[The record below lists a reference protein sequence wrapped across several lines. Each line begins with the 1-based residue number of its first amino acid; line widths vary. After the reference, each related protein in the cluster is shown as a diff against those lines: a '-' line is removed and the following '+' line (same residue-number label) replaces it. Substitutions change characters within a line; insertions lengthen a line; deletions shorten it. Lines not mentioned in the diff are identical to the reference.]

1 MAVKATYKIYDVNN
15 GWVEYY
21 FKTTADQVGTNGNFA
36 FITFDSNS
44 ATLSSTINNKKW
56 TITTES
62 TGNGNISVA
71 KMTLD
76 GTEIGSNVSA
86 YSGTTP
92 ITPSVSGLHYLS
104 NGDTVAG
111 ALAKLDQATY
121 DALTAIPAGVLT
133 ESNFATYEPDLAAIE
148 ALSAT
153 EGFLRKTAANNWQ
166 LDTGVVTSV
175 NGQSPSSG
183 AVTIYADQIG
193 IDSSYPAAT
202 STVKSEIDALAGTIA
217 GKTFSYVIND
227 AVPSSVVMPEE
238 VQGWANSA
246 FANTQ
251 SQITITVS
259 SSSDADA
266 LYLYTD
272 TNNNVRYISLFELRP
287 GDTIFVKEPNVPDR
301 WLADR
306 YTTDLGTTFVFYIL
320 ETSSLAW
327 SAITDTPTTLAGYGV
342 TAPEAATFKAIASG
356 SNNNTVIKP
365 SQVEVQ
371 TGSSSARVFTWPDAG
386 GIIATRSWADGNYV
400 PIAGLTGGNG
410 TSTGLAKL
418 QMDVYSTPGI
428 SVESGVGSL
437 YLKASGD
444 AAQYFANKVAI
455 STNANLQNPSFIDL
469 LWPTALSGDNSP
481 ANNTIATREWV
492 RENAPKV
499 FVQSSAPTSGT
510 YKAGDIWIQTP
521 AS

>member
-62 TGNGNISVA
+62 TGNGTISVA

-76 GTEIGSNVSA
+76 GTEIDSNVSA

-92 ITPSVSGLHYLS
+92 MTPADNGLHYLS

-111 ALAKLDQATY
+111 ALSKLDQAAY
-121 DALTAIPAGVLT
+121 DALKAIPDGVLT
-133 ESNFATYEPDLAAIE
+133 TNNFATYEPDLAAIE

-153 EGFLRKTAANNWQ
+153 QGFLRKTAANTWQ

-175 NGQSPSSG
+175 NGQSPNDG
-183 AVTIYADQIG
+183 AVTIYADQIRM
-193 IDSSYPAAT
+193 DSSYPANSA
-202 STVKSEIDALAGTIA
+202 TVKSTINNLEETIA
-217 GKTFSYVIND
+217 GKAFSYVISD
-227 AVPSSVVMPEE
+227 ANPTNVTMPSE
-238 VQGWANSA
+238 VHGWLNSEFA
-246 FANTQ
+246 TTQIPLTFTVSASGADSLYLGTDANTGNVKY
-251 SQITITVS
+251 VS
-259 SSSDADA
+259 VF
-266 LYLYTD
+266 
-272 TNNNVRYISLFELRP
+272 NLRP
-287 GDTIFVKEPNVPDR
+287 GDTIFIKEPNVPDR

-306 YTTDLGTTFVFYIL
+306 YTTDLGTTFVFQIL
-320 ETSSLAW
+320 ETSSLSW
-327 SAITDTPTTLAGYGV
+327 SAIIDPPTTLAGYGV
-342 TAPEAATFKAIASG
+342 TAPEAATFKASN

-371 TGSSSARVFTWPDAG
+371 TGNASARVFTWPDAG
-386 GIIATRSWADGNYV
+386 GIIATRSWADNKYV
-400 PIAGLTGGNG
+400 PINGLTGGNG
-410 TSTGLAKL
+410 TTTGLAKL
-418 QMDVYSTPGI
+418 QMDTYSTPGI
-428 SVESGVGSL
+428 AMEEGVGSL
-437 YLKASGD
+437 YLKASSK

-455 STNANLQNPSFIDL
+455 STNANVANPSFIDL
-469 LWPTALSGDNSP
+469 LWPTALSGDNNP
-481 ANNTIATREWV
+481 TNNTIATREWV
-492 RENAPKV
+492 QSNYRKIYVSSSQP
-499 FVQSSAPTSGT
+499 SSAKT
-510 YKAGDIWIQTP
+510 GDIWIQTP